1 MKISSR
7 GGFTLVEMI
16 IVLSIIGILLAV
28 TLPSL
33 QREISAYR
41 HERAARQMVA
51 DIKLLQQKALV
62 ESSAY
67 YLISL
72 YTPDQGDFYQLK
84 DIKKNTILK
93 TVRLPSNVQF
103 AQRSGLSMPIGAGGS
118 INSGAGLTIG
128 IEQRE
133 LEEPKKLKKTYY
145 IVISSVVSR
154 VRLSE
159 VKPNE

>member
-1 MKISSR
+1 MKISSQ

-16 IVLSIIGILLAV
+16 IVLGIIGILLAV

-33 QREISAYR
+33 QREIGAYR

-67 YLISL
+67 YLINL
-72 YTPDQGDFYQLK
+72 YAADQGDFYQLK
-84 DIKKNTILK
+84 DTKKNTILK
-93 TVRLPSNVQF
+93 TVRLPPNVQF
-103 AQRSGLSMPIGAGGS
+103 LQRSGLSLPIGAGGS

-128 IEQRE
+128 IQQKE
-133 LEEPKKLKKTYY
+133 LNKKYY
-145 IVISSVVSR
+145 VVISRVSR

-159 VKPNE
+159 VKPDENE